1 MVSRRTLILTFCLT
15 LTIASRIP
23 VSLSQSTEILVL
35 PNSIIIGISNNFLAD
50 INITDLPDFSAF
62 EINLA
67 YDPSLLNVYSMSVN
81 IPWNDTGYT
90 ISEQEGTIYIY
101 GFNWE
106 SSLIGNLNLATIDF
120 YAEKMGN
127 TTLHLYET
135 YLYDKDMIEI
145 PHTTSDGNVEILGM
159 LNLQAETDKQ
169 TYYLQDCVNI
179 YGNVS
184 METIPIYNSLV
195 AIQVDTPATS
205 PELRV
210 FRTTTSGQVPA
221 ELSAEIL
228 SVTPCDSEG
237 NPKSSFNEN
246 SYAYFNV
253 IVKNNLGTTINVL
266 ETVTLFDKASAPF
279 ASALLMGPVIGG
291 GIAGWRAP
299 IYLPS
304 NTPAGNATA
313 YACLFSDFPMANGT
327 AYCPETSATFQ
338 IISGKTTTLPPAPE
352 GQASPGSFNCT
363 FRLGLSGGVDTY
375 NVYVTSVYKIQSN
388 ETQVFFSASLL
399 GDFNA
404 DGVVGPGDFYLFSK
418 AYGSTL
424 GDPSGR
430 YFPEA
435 DFNKD
440 EKIGPYDFYLFG
452 KNYGLRI

>member
-1 MVSRRTLILTFCLT
+1 MASRTLVLIFCLT
-15 LTIASRIP
+15 LAMVSRIP
-23 VSLSQSTEILVL
+23 LSFSQSTEILVL
-35 PNSIIIGISNNFLAD
+35 PNSIMISIFNNFSVD
-50 INITDLPDFSAF
+50 INITNSPDFFAF
-62 EINLA
+62 EVNLA
-67 YDPSLLNVYSMSVN
+67 YNPSLLNVSSVSLN
-81 IPWNDTGYT
+81 IPWSSTGYT
-90 ISEQEGTIYIY
+90 INEQEGTIYIY

-106 SSLIGNLNLATIDF
+106 LSLAGNLSIATITF

-145 PHTTSDGNVEILGM
+145 PHITSDGNVEILGI
-159 LNLQAETDKQ
+159 LNLQAATDKQ
-169 TYYLQDCVNI
+169 TYYIQDYVNI

-184 METIPIYNSLV
+184 METIPINDSLI

-210 FRTTTSGQVPA
+210 FRTTTTGQVPE

-237 NPKSSFNEN
+237 NPKSSFNVN
-246 SYAYFNV
+246 SYAYFDV
-253 IVKNNLGTTINVL
+253 VVKNNLDTTINVL

-279 ASALLMGPVIGG
+279 GFALLMGPVIGES
-291 GIAGWRAP
+291 IAGWRAE
-299 IYLPS
+299 ILLPS
-304 NTPAGNATA
+304 DTPAGSATA
-313 YACLFSDFPMANGT
+313 YACLFSDFPMQNGT
-327 AYCPETSATFQ
+327 AYCPEKSATFQ

-352 GQASPGSFNCT
+352 GQASLGSFNCT
-363 FRLGLSGGVDTY
+363 FRLGLSGGIGTY
-375 NVYVTSVYKIQSN
+375 NVYVTSIYKIQSN
-388 ETQVFFSASLL
+388 ETQTNFSTSLL
-399 GDFNA
+399 GDFNL
-404 DGVVGPGDFYLFSK
+404 DGVVGPYDFYLFSK
-418 AYGSTL
+418 AYGSAL

-452 KNYGLRI
+452 RNYGLRV